1 MTIIVIGGN
10 SGIGYEITKNLRKEG
25 QEVKTI
31 SRSKVENDKN
41 HISCDIT
48 NYSALKNVYKD
59 LNHKKIKIS
68 SLINCAGV
76 ASMNLA
82 LTTPP
87 QTTEKLINTN
97 LFGTIYSNQIF
108 APAIIKS
115 GGGRI
120 INFSTIAVSIG
131 LKGESVYIATKAGV
145 EAFSRT
151 FANEVSTFN
160 ITVNCIAPGPIKTN
174 LLKGISD
181 SQIKAIINRQ
191 IIKKQMSPKNVFN
204 IVKMLLSP
212 EASEITGQVLHV
224 GGF

>member
-1 MTIIVIGGN
+1 
-10 SGIGYEITKNLRKEG
+10 
-25 QEVKTI
+25 
-31 SRSKVENDKN
+31 
-41 HISCDIT
+41 
-48 NYSALKNVYKD
+48 
-59 LNHKKIKIS
+59 
-68 SLINCAGV
+68 
-76 ASMNLA
+76 MNLA

-87 QTTEKLINTN
+87 QTTEKLIKTN
-97 LFGTIYSNQIF
+97 LVGTIYSNQIF

-151 FANEVSTFN
+151 FAKEVSAFN

-174 LLKGISD
+174 LLKGITD
-181 SQIKAIINRQ
+181 NQIKAIINRQ

-204 IVKMLLSP
+204 IVKILLSQ
-212 EASEITGQVLHV
+212 EASDITGQVLHV